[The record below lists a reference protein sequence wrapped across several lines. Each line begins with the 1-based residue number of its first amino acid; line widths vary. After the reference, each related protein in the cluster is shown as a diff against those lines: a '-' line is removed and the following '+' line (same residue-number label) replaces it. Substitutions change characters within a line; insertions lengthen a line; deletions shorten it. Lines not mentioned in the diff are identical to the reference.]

1 MRRRLIG
8 LAVIAGVVALLAGRA
23 LAEDKDKKPD
33 ATLTLSGGSAAAGVG
48 WNWGKG
54 TLNYH
59 GKMYTFKIEGL
70 SIGEVGVTKAEA
82 TGNVYNLR
90 SIDDFDG
97 IYLAASTGAAAG
109 KGVGVTSVRNP
120 MGVVVNLTTE
130 TKGVNLKIAAEGLN
144 IKLER

>member
-33 ATLTLSGGSAAAGVG
+33 ATLTLSGGSAAAGIG

-59 GKMYTFKIEGL
+59 GKTYTFKIEGL

-90 SIDDFDG
+90 RIDDFDG
-97 IYLAASTGAAAG
+97 VYLAASTGAAAG
-109 KGVGVTSVRNP
+109 RGVGVTSVRNP

-130 TKGVNLKIAAEGLN
+130 TKGVNLKVAAEGLN
-144 IKLER
+144 IKMER

>member
-23 LAEDKDKKPD
+23 LAEDKDKRPD

-59 GKMYTFKIEGL
+59 GKAYTFKIEGL

-97 IYLAASTGAAAG
+97 VYLAASTGAAAG